1 MKNAAIKVHKLG
13 TDSSAKI
20 VSIGLN
26 IFDETKQPD
35 QDVTQ
40 CVVVD
45 LDSQNHRHIE
55 GRSLRWW
62 MEQPEEVRKIFENDG
77 VDIITAFNK
86 IEKILLDVDGII
98 LISKHDQDILESE
111 RTYLFRSNDHHRRRL
126 YDLEEMF
133 AFWGIT
139 PCKVRVCPKYYVADL
154 AAKADADTLRAC
166 WSLIKT
172 VELGKI
178 A

>member
-1 MKNAAIKVHKLG
+1 MKNVAIKVHTLG

-62 MEQPEEVRKIFENDG
+62 MEQPKEIRKIFEEDG
-77 VDIITAFNK
+77 IDIVTAFSK
-86 IEKILLDVDGII
+86 IEQELANVDGII

-139 PCKVRVCPKYYVADL
+139 PYMVRIYPKYYSADL
-154 AAKADADTLRAC
+154 AAKANADTLRAC
-166 WSLIKT
+166 WTLIKT
-172 VELGKI
+172 VKIGKT

>member
-1 MKNAAIKVHKLG
+1 MKNVAIKVHTLG

-62 MEQPEEVRKIFENDG
+62 MEQDNETRKVFEEDG
-77 VDIITAFNK
+77 IDIVTAFSK
-86 IEKILLDVDGII
+86 IEQELANVDGII

-139 PCKVRVCPKYYVADL
+139 PCMVRVCPKYYSADL
-154 AAKADADTLRAC
+154 AAKANADTLRAC
-166 WSLIKT
+166 WTLIKT
-172 VELGKI
+172 VKIGKT